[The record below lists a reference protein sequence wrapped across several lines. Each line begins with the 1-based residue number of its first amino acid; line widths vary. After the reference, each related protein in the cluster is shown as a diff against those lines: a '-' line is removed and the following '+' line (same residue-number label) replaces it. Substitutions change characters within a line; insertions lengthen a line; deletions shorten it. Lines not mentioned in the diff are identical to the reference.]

1 MKNKD
6 IKSFDNVILKGY
18 LFDDVT
24 KPLGVIQ
31 IIHGMQ
37 EYSDRYFDI
46 IPEFNNKGYIVF
58 ISDLRAHGRTAKS
71 VYDLG
76 KDEDIF
82 HNTVEDQLIIS
93 QTLRNEYPD
102 IPLIIFGHSFGS
114 FISQRLMQV
123 SDLSK
128 KYILCGTSDCN
139 TIEFQLGKIVAWITE
154 KKNGKH
160 GSATLLENMSIKGYG
175 KKFKNNNWLSRDEK
189 VMEEYK
195 NNPYCGTPF
204 PVSFYKSLFKWGTK
218 LNAGI
223 KDIPLDTNILLIVG
237 DNDPVSKNGRLA
249 KRLNKKYIN
258 HCLRSNI
265 ILYNGARHE
274 LLNETNKDEV
284 LSDVFNFIKN

>member
-6 IKSFDNVILKGY
+6 ITSFDNLVLKGY
-18 LFDDVT
+18 LFDDVA

-46 IPEFNNKGYIVF
+46 IPEFNKRGYIVF
-58 ISDLRAHGRTAKS
+58 ISDLRAHGKTAKS

-82 HNTVEDQLIIS
+82 PNTVEDQLIIS
-93 QTLRNEYPD
+93 QTLRKEYPD

-128 KYILCGTSDCN
+128 KYILCGTSDCGN
-139 TIEFQLGKIVAWITE
+139 LEFYLGRIVAWFTE

-160 GSATLLENMSIKGYG
+160 GPATLLENMSIKGYG
-175 KKFKNNNWLSRDEK
+175 KKFENDNWLSRDEK
-189 VMEEYK
+189 VMEAYK
-195 NNPYCGTPF
+195 KNPYCGTPF

-237 DNDPVSKNGRLA
+237 DKDPVSKYGRLA
-249 KRLNKKYIN
+249 KRLNQKYVN
-258 HCLRSNI
+258 HCLKSDI
-265 ILYNGARHE
+265 ILYSGARHE

-284 LSDVFNFIKN
+284 VSDVFKFIEN